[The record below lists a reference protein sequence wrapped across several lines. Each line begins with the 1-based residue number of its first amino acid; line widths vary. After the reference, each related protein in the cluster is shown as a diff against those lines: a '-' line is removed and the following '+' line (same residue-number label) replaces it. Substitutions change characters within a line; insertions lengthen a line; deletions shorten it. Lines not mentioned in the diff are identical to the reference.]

1 MHENENAESDS
12 IAVGYGGWCPKR
24 LYFNDVMVVMVDG
37 EDDRAVR

>member
-1 MHENENAESDS
+1 MHENESAESDS
-12 IAVGYGGWCPKR
+12 IAVGYGGCPKR